1 MPAPYLFWPQPIIF
15 RANLNPFMRPI
26 YFYFAIFSSSL
37 LSCVSSGKFKA
48 MQQQAQQ
55 SDSLYTWSQHTLKS
69 CQDANNDLVKQKLVL
84 QNQANELNQQ
94 LTATKENNT
103 QMRKQ
108 LQTLSA
114 LSSAQAESI
123 KKSLDNMGAKDSYL
137 RNLQSALSHRDSA
150 NLAIL
155 MYLKAAMG
163 SFGEQD
169 VSIKLEKGTV
179 TIDLSDK
186 LLFSSDSNSYVVSDK
201 AKGLLSRMARMLNDQ
216 PELEFMVVGH
226 TDSVSYPT
234 DVLLDNWDLSVKRA
248 TSLVRILQN
257 EYHIAPIRMTAAG
270 RSEYVTVTSNDTP
283 EGQAANR
290 RTRIIILPQ
299 LDPLLKLLERRQGQ
313 EESPAPAPAVSGT
326 Y

>member
-1 MPAPYLFWPQPIIF
+1 MRSVYL
-15 RANLNPFMRPI
+15 
-26 YFYFAIFSSSL
+26 YFVVFSSCL
-37 LSCVSSGKFKA
+37 VSCVSSGKFKA
-48 MQQQAQQ
+48 MEQHAQQ
-55 SDSLYTWSQHTLKS
+55 SDSLYTWSQRTLKS
-69 CQDANNDLVKQKLVL
+69 CQDANNELAKQKLVL
-84 QNQANELNQQ
+84 QAQTNEMNQQ

-114 LSSAQAESI
+114 LSSSQAESI
-123 KKSLDNMGAKDSYL
+123 KKSLDNMGAKDTYL
-137 RNLQSALSHRDSA
+137 RALQLALSRRDSA

-155 MYLKAAMG
+155 MYLKASMG

-179 TIDLSDK
+179 TVDLSDK
-186 LLFSSDSNSYVVSDK
+186 ILFSSDSNSYVVSDK
-201 AKGLLSRMARMLNDQ
+201 AKGVLSRLARMFNDQ
-216 PELEFMVVGH
+216 PELEFIVEGH

-234 DVLLDNWDLSVKRA
+234 DVLPDNWDLSVKRA
-248 TSLVRILQN
+248 TSVVRMLQN
-257 EYHIAPIRMTAAG
+257 EYHVSPIRMTAAG
-270 RSEYVTVTSNDTP
+270 RSEYVTLAANDTP

-313 EESPAPAPAVSGT
+313 AEPAEQAPAISGSN
-326 Y
+326 